1 MAVKI
6 NESIE
11 KRYWLMG
18 DLEKLFSLSG
28 SAIRYYCKYFSIE
41 PMRSKN
47 HYRRFTRA
55 DVDRLSTILSY
66 VKQGYHLKAIK
77 NKI

>member
-1 MAVKI
+1 MAKI
-6 NESIE
+6 NETIT

-18 DLEKLFSLSG
+18 DLEGLFNLSG
-28 SAIRYYCKYFSIE
+28 SAIRYYCQYFSIT
-41 PMRSKN
+41 PMRSRN
-47 HYRRFTRA
+47 NYRRFTRA
-55 DVDRLSTILSY
+55 DVDKLSTILSY